1 MIKNCGLEES
11 TFFESFS
18 LLIRIKTRRNTSRN
32 NDQKFTEIKK
42 KDLVFNVI
50 YLELKRKV
58 KKHMHAMYIKVKLN
72 YIKIKL
78 LKLYQKNHL

>member
-42 KDLVFNVI
+42 KI
-50 YLELKRKV
+50 
-58 KKHMHAMYIKVKLN
+58 
-72 YIKIKL
+72 
-78 LKLYQKNHL
+78 